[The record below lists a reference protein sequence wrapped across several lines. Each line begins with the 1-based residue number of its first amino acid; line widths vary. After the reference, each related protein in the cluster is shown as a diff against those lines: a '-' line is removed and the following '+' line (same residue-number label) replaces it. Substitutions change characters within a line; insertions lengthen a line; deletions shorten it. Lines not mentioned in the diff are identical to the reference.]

1 MSLKQLV
8 NNSELYLD
16 FTIEI
21 KSRIRVAQSSL
32 EQVTNVEDIYRKQGE
47 IAALRRLL
55 LLRDQV
61 NQGPQHG

>member
-32 EQVTNVEDIYRKQGE
+32 EQVKNIEDIYRKQGE

-55 LLRDQV
+55 LLREQV
-61 NQGPQHG
+61 SQHG